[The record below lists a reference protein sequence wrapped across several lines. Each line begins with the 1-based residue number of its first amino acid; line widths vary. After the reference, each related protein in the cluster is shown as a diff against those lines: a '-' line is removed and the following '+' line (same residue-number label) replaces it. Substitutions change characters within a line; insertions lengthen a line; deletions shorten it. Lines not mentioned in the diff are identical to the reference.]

1 TAGARSHAAIAA
13 ERQEGR
19 CPNPAA
25 PTTPAAPVCPARKS
39 SASARQRCRAP
50 ALRLCD
56 HVARQ
61 GAGGMPGV
69 PRPRRAAALE
79 HSRSGRLGRNRP
91 GHLSGLRAH
100 GRRTGNADRVR
111 GRSNRRRVPAST
123 MFDGNERRAVAIRR
137 PYMWHVPA
145 PGAHRARM
153 SQWAPQRCA
162 QRNGTFGGGAMNDRQ
177 HMRASDADR
186 QEVVDQ
192 LAAALEEGRLK
203 MDEYAERMGLA
214 YQAVTYGD
222 LAALSADLPQAGPV
236 TRREAAPPAAAP
248 QAVAAPR
255 GVVTDLPAALKVL
268 WTIWLGALRIN
279 VLVW

>member
-1 TAGARSHAAIAA
+1 MATRSISTRTNGARLPPGIPGRRRDRASEGVPGSRQIGRPVLSLRTDDARANPDVPGQRRFVRQGNPVPSARTAGARSHAAIAA

-39 SASARQRCRAP
+39 STSARRRHRAP

-56 HVARQ
+56 HVVRQ

-69 PRPRRAAALE
+69 PPPRRAAALE

-100 GRRTGNADRVR
+100 GRRTGNADRVPA
-111 GRSNRRRVPAST
+111 RSNRRRVPAST

-153 SQWAPQRCA
+153 SQ
-162 QRNGTFGGGAMNDRQ
+162 
-177 HMRASDADR
+177 
-186 QEVVDQ
+186 
-192 LAAALEEGRLK
+192 
-203 MDEYAERMGLA
+203 
-214 YQAVTYGD
+214 
-222 LAALSADLPQAGPV
+222 
-236 TRREAAPPAAAP
+236 
-248 QAVAAPR
+248 
-255 GVVTDLPAALKVL
+255 
-268 WTIWLGALRIN
+268 
-279 VLVW
+279 